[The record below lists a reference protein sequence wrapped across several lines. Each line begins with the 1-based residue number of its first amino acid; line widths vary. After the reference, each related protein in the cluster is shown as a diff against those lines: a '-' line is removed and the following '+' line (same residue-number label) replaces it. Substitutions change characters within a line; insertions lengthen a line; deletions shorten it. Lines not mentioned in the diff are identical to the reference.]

1 MAKKKSDEKEN
12 KKGTGSTGQRR
23 RTSVKKAETGKIS
36 KGSAK
41 KSKTRPVK
49 NAKSETSGQGTIDER
64 RKYELI
70 GLAFSAVAI
79 FCFCGLLGLNV
90 GFVGVYFAK
99 VLSYFFGIGA
109 YAFSLLMLLI
119 GVQYII
125 KHEGMSFTK
134 RFWGIL
140 ILFVCVLSIWHHF
153 NTPVGEEILPKSL
166 QAGGGLLGGGLL
178 FILRRIVGVDGAIIV
193 LGTGTLG
200 SVLLAT
206 TWSLA
211 SGMLKTKETAEAG
224 INVAKNTVE
233 TAYEKTVA
241 VEESVKQRVRSHLEE
256 RRQKKE
262 SFYNQENDTS
272 FEAVSADTAG
282 NVIEKE
288 PVIQDEK
295 PNEEELFQG
304 IYTHSKDWPS
314 STYFDTIDNGQNE
327 DIADNGVETAEVD
340 EYPEEFEN
348 PETEPEEENPYP
360 EGTIDDA
367 LAQAL
372 GRAAVDAESHF
383 DREDAAEEE
392 QQFTIEFADS
402 HADTAEIAG
411 EDIPEEAFEAA
422 EMKELEKDSRL
433 ETMNEDDSKGN
444 ISAYIPSAT
453 AVSPYAPA
461 PPPPQAVQAEK
472 PKPKPYVIPD
482 PKLILSKRVHKKN
495 EQLEMEIAEKAKTLA
510 TTLDNFKVKA
520 RIVNACHGPAVTR
533 YELELA
539 PGVRVS
545 KLTNLA
551 DDLALSLAA
560 FSVRIEQI
568 PGKAAIGI
576 EVPNKELESVQL
588 REVLESEAFAA
599 ASSKLTVGLGK
610 DISGQ
615 SIFADLAKMPH
626 LLVAGA
632 TGSGKSVCINTLI
645 TSILF
650 KARPDEVKFILID
663 PKMVELSVYNGIP
676 HLMVPVVTDSKKA
689 ASVLNWAVQEMEK
702 RYAKFAEKGARNM
715 ETYNASHPED
725 KMPSIVIIIDEL
737 ADLMMVAP
745 HDVEDAICRLAQ
757 KARAAGIHLVLATQ
771 RPSVNVITG
780 VIKANIPSRISFAVS
795 SLVDSR
801 TILDRS
807 GAEKLLGKGD
817 MLFYPIGAAKP
828 KRVQGAFVS
837 DREVEEL
844 IDFIQAQEQEVE
856 TNEEIINFTEQAAQ
870 EAEEEKKD
878 NRPRYDELLPEAVQS
893 VLSTGQASAS
903 GVQRR
908 FRVGYTRAARLID
921 TMEELH
927 IVGASQGSKP
937 RDILM
942 TSSEAM
948 AAVEKAMSEN

>member
-1 MAKKKSDEKEN
+1 MATKKSDEKEN
-12 KKGTGSTGQRR
+12 K
-23 RTSVKKAETGKIS
+23 ETGKKTRGKRTAIKKTEAGKLA

-41 KSKTRPVK
+41 KTK
-49 NAKSETSGQGTIDER
+49 AKSANSRKEDSSGKSAIDER

-70 GLAFSAVAI
+70 GLAFLAVGV
-79 FCFCGLLGLNV
+79 FCICGLLGLNV

-99 VLSYFFGIGA
+99 VLSYVFGIGA
-109 YAFSLLMLLI
+109 YVFSLLMMII
-119 GVQYII
+119 GVQYVI

-134 RFWGIL
+134 KFWGIL

-153 NTPVGEEILPKSL
+153 ITPVGEEILPKSL
-166 QAGGGLLGGGLL
+166 PAGGGLLGGGLL
-178 FILRRIVGVDGAIIV
+178 FFLRKLFGVDGAIIV
-193 LGTGTLG
+193 LGTGTVG
-200 SVLLAT
+200 SVLLST

-211 SGMLKTKETAEAG
+211 SGMLKTKKTAESG
-224 INVAKNTVE
+224 INVAQNTVA
-233 TAYEKTVA
+233 TVYEKTVA
-241 VEESVKQRVRSHLEE
+241 VEESVKQKVKSHLED

-272 FEAVSADTAG
+272 FEEAVADTPGVSAPKDTDTFG
-282 NVIEKE
+282 
-288 PVIQDEK
+288 EK
-295 PNEEELFQG
+295 PSEEEMFQG

-314 STYFDTIDNGQNE
+314 STYFDTIDNADGE
-327 DIADNGVETAEVD
+327 DMADEDEVVPVEID
-340 EYPEEFEN
+340 EEAQQ
-348 PETEPEEENPYP
+348 EEENPYL

-372 GRAAVDAESHF
+372 GKTSMDSPNVSDGANDDFGDNS
-383 DREDAAEEE
+383 
-392 QQFTIEFADS
+392 FTIEYGDS
-402 HADTAEIAG
+402 NAGAAEIAG
-411 EDIPEEAFEAA
+411 EDIPEEAFESA
-422 EMKELEKDSRL
+422 EMSESQGDSRI
-433 ETMNEDDSKGN
+433 ENMTEDDSKGS
-444 ISAYIPSAT
+444 ISAYIPSTA

-461 PPPPQAVQAEK
+461 PPPPQVQQVEK

-495 EQLEMEIAEKAKTLA
+495 EQLELEIAEKAKTLA

-520 RIVNACHGPAVTR
+520 RIINACHGPAVTR

-715 ETYNASHPED
+715 ETFNASHPDE

-801 TILDRS
+801 TILDRA

-844 IDFIQAQEQEVE
+844 IDFIQAQEQEIE
-856 TNEEIINFTEQAAQ
+856 TNEEIISFTEQAEQ
-870 EAEEEKKD
+870 DAEEEKRD
-878 NRPRYDELLPEAVQS
+878 NRPKYDELLPEAVQS

-948 AAVEKAMSEN
+948 AAVERAMAENSQ